1 MLPDSW
7 PPSST
12 PPPTSDERGSLTM
25 TTTNTSG
32 DGGHFPAAPG
42 RVHRH
47 EHLAPRAL
55 LPGMQRVPRIPSST
69 ASTPSSRS
77 ERAHRGAEEAEEAE
91 AQLQEDLLH
100 PGRVNPF
107 PQAGEQSNLEQNAS
121 FPESPLP
128 DLPLELP
135 RKRRIREGDSSQD
148 GSSSYAV
155 VA

>member
-7 PPSST
+7 PLSST

-32 DGGHFPAAPG
+32 DGGPFPAAPG

-47 EHLAPRAL
+47 DHLAPRAL
-55 LPGMQRVPRIPSST
+55 LPGMQRIQRIQSST

-91 AQLQEDLLH
+91 EQPQEDLLH

-107 PQAGEQSNLEQNAS
+107 PQAVEYNNLEQIVS
-121 FPESPLP
+121 SLESPSP

-135 RKRRIREGDSSQD
+135 RKRIR
-148 GSSSYAV
+148 
-155 VA
+155 